1 MPTGLQG
8 AHSLPIRAPRLAMP
22 TAHARMTRARGLH
35 ATRSSIRSDN
45 DMYKLAARAKNR
57 VQILLVPMASC
68 AHVPP
73 PKSKDS
79 DLHRPMA
86 WFPGAYALRA
96 LS

>member
-1 MPTGLQG
+1 
-8 AHSLPIRAPRLAMP
+8 
-22 TAHARMTRARGLH
+22 
-35 ATRSSIRSDN
+35 
-45 DMYKLAARAKNR
+45 

-73 PKSKDS
+73 PKSQDS